1 MYFWR
6 FRRFWKKLVRYKWL
20 EVVTRAPVKKVKK
33 ENHNTCI
40 SFVIEHFAPNVNL
53 FSELI
58 VYFVSPFNTL
68 AHFT

>member
-1 MYFWR
+1 
-6 FRRFWKKLVRYKWL
+6 
-20 EVVTRAPVKKVKK
+20 VTRAPVKKVKK